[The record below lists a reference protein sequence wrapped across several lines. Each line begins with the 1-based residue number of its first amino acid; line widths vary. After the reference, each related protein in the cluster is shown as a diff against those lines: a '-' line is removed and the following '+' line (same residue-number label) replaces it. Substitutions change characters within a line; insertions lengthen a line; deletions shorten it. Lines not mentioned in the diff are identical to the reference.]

1 MWEKS
6 KGTTKCEKK
15 TVTSDKNRTDA
26 MLVLLN
32 ITMTPSNLR
41 KIIIIIREP
50 LYMTKVLSNVIL
62 ELHNVIME
70 SSNVRKINKWTT
82 KCEKRTIK
90 CDVGII

>member
-1 MWEKS
+1 MRMKPSNVKKS

-15 TVTSDKNRTDA
+15 TITSDKNRTDA

-70 SSNVRKINKWTT
+70 LHNVIMESSNVRKINK
-82 KCEKRTIK
+82 
-90 CDVGII
+90 

>member
-1 MWEKS
+1 MWK
-6 KGTTKCEKK
+6 KK
-15 TVTSDKNRTDA
+15 TITSDKNRTDA

-70 SSNVRKINKWTT
+70 SSNVRKKNKWTT

>member
-62 ELHNVIME
+62 KLHNVIMD

-82 KCEKRTIK
+82 KSEKRTIK